1 MGFINLSR
9 KVRAYADEEEN
20 YTEIVRVKEQEYK
33 QALRQA
39 ASEYEMKGK
48 RHSKE
53 EYEYLK
59 KALQKCKEI
68 ADISEGAEREHRLGQ
83 AKNIEMGMR
92 EIIKEL
98 NPPVTERVVKKEEE
112 KRKTPISSA
121 TSVAPD
127 RVDSSS
133 NQDEEE
139 DELADEVKKWFKEPP
154 KHSFD
159 DVSGMEKLKK
169 TLRKGVNRYH
179 KILRKYLN
187 LPNVQS
193 YLFVGPP
200 GCGKTYIIEAFAHE
214 LMEKDY
220 KYISVVASDILS
232 KLVGESEK
240 KVQRL
245 FEEAEKNAPCIV
257 FIDEIDALCKNRS
270 GDVPE
275 YTKSLTTSFL
285 TGYNMLKN
293 SKDKDIVF
301 ISATNYP
308 NNIDDA
314 MIDRIQLIE
323 VPLPD
328 EEARKSAFR
337 RVFQPVM
344 KLKEDIDFSYM
355 AKQSNNYNYRDIE
368 RLNVSIKKKLV
379 EEITEVQGMTDEEG
393 IEALK
398 NGQICLTKELFD
410 KIQGEFIPTPK
421 DNILREIEAWK
432 NRMNQ

>member
-1 MGFINLSR
+1 M
-9 KVRAYADEEEN
+9 
-20 YTEIVRVKEQEYK
+20 
-33 QALRQA
+33 
-39 ASEYEMKGK
+39 
-48 RHSKE
+48 
-53 EYEYLK
+53 
-59 KALQKCKEI
+59 
-68 ADISEGAEREHRLGQ
+68 
-83 AKNIEMGMR
+83 
-92 EIIKEL
+92 
-98 NPPVTERVVKKEEE
+98 
-112 KRKTPISSA
+112 
-121 TSVAPD
+121 
-127 RVDSSS
+127 
-133 NQDEEE
+133 
-139 DELADEVKKWFKEPP
+139 
-154 KHSFD
+154 
-159 DVSGMEKLKK
+159 
-169 TLRKGVNRYH
+169 
-179 KILRKYLN
+179 
-187 LPNVQS
+187 QS

-293 SKDKDIVF
+293 SRDKDIVF

-328 EEARKSAFR
+328 EEARESAFR
-337 RVFQPVM
+337 RVFQSIM

-368 RLNVSIKKKLV
+368 RLNNSLKKKLV